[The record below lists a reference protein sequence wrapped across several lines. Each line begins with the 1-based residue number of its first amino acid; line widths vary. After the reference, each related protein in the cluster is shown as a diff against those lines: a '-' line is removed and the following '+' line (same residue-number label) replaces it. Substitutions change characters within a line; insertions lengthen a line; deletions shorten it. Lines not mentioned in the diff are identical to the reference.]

1 MMADEKTFT
10 IAQAHYQFAVDFHR
24 QTWELLEKKD
34 RSRFEDVRMLDYAHA
49 SLAHWRTAGRAA
61 RHQRGEWL
69 VSRVHAVLG
78 DGVQALKHAQLCYEL
93 LEGNKDEMQD
103 FDFAFAYEA
112 IARAYAVNGEKTE
125 AMKFLERAQKAGEAI
140 QEQEEREVFFTELN
154 GGEWNG
160 VK

>member
-1 MMADEKTFT
+1 MADEKTFT
-10 IAQAHYQFAVDFHR
+10 IAQAHYHFAVDFHR

-34 RSRFEDVRMLDYAHA
+34 RSHFEDVRMLDYAHA
-49 SLAHWRTAGRAA
+49 SLAHWRTAGTAV

-69 VSRVHAVLG
+69 ISRVFAVLG

-103 FDFAFAYEA
+103 FDFAFVYEA
-112 IARAYAVNGEKTE
+112 IARAYAVSGDRAET
-125 AMKFLERAQKAGEAI
+125 MKFLERAQKAGEAI
-140 QEQEEREVFFTELN
+140 QEQEDREVFFAELN

>member
-1 MMADEKTFT
+1 MTEEKTYT
-10 IAQAHYQFAVDFHR
+10 ISQAHYQFAVDFNN

-34 RSRFEDVRMLDYAHA
+34 RTRTEDVRMLDYAHA
-49 SLAHWRTAGRAA
+49 SLAHWRAVGGSV

-78 DGVQALKHAQLCYEL
+78 EGDAALKHAHLCFQS
-93 LEGNKDEMQD
+93 LEDNKSEMDD
-103 FDFAFAYEA
+103 FDVAFAYEA
-112 IARAYAVNGEKTE
+112 IARAYAVNGEKKE
-125 AMKFLERAQKAGEAI
+125 SLKFIEKAKSAGDEI
-140 QEQEEREVFFTELN
+140 KNQEDRDIFIAEFN